1 MIFQFR
7 KNICCILAPL
17 MQREG
22 TWYMFAEW
30 MNFPSNEVYLP
41 LPGKPFSDDAFVTS
55 LPASE
60 ISEASLH
67 LEPTFIIRGSLQFGL
82 SSDFLTLLPARCPLG
97 EHPAGLDRRLLPG
110 PGEEAHTQGCRFL
123 PCSHLLTSDF
133 LLFSPVLTLGS
144 LSISFQPVSGPYQR

>member
-82 SSDFLTLLPARCPLG
+82 SSDFLTLLPARCPPRWAPCWAW
-97 EHPAGLDRRLLPG
+97 PAAAPRPWGG
-110 PGEEAHTQGCRFL
+110 SAH